1 MIGVARIETYMRQ
14 GSVPPG
20 RVLARVATRQHGVVS
35 RAQVLALGVTSSY
48 IARLVVGGRLHQ
60 VHHGVYAVGHPRIT
74 REGRWMAAVLAG
86 GAEAVLSHLSA
97 ALLWELIDRD
107 VSSIHVLVPGRGSR
121 RRPGIVIHRTREL
134 APEHRTERSGIPVTT
149 VGRTLLDLAAILP
162 TQRLRFAVEAADRRG
177 RLDVPVLV
185 ALCDDSAGRR
195 GAGVLRSLALE
206 QRGAAHR
213 TKSPPETLFL
223 RLCLAHGLPE
233 PLVNSRLHGY
243 EVDFHWPD
251 AKLVVEIDSYTYP
264 RSWAQRQRDLERDA
278 ALKARGIEVL
288 RYTDGRLGAAADEV
302 LGQIDAV
309 RRLRIDDL
317 GSRA

>member
-1 MIGVARIETYMRQ
+1 MIEVARIETYMRQ

-35 RAQVLALGVTSSY
+35 RAQILALGVTSSY

-60 VHHGVYAVGHPRIT
+60 VHHGVYAVGHRHLT
-74 REGRWMAAVLAG
+74 RQGRWMAAVLAA

-134 APEHRTERSGIPVTT
+134 APEHHTEWSGIPVTT
-149 VGRTLLDLAAILP
+149 VGRILLDLAAMLP

-177 RLDVPVLV
+177 LLDVPVLV

-251 AKLVVEIDSYTYP
+251 AKLVVEIDSYTYH

-309 RRLRIDDL
+309 RRMRIDDL